1 VGGSV
6 TRIKARRAAERQ
18 YEVDF
23 QSVASAFHKSIQRAA
38 FDLRRRFVLAMRT
51 ERSVR
56 FIGAA
61 SAWLDDAVMVKLAT
75 QIAFGDYAKWR
86 AGFDKA
92 APLREK
98 AGMKNV
104 QIYRDVDNPT
114 SALIWSDIDDPAKAR
129 AVLDS
134 PELRKAMQ
142 DAGVVG
148 APKIHVIP

>member
-1 VGGSV
+1 ML
-6 TRIKARRAAERQ
+6 KPQLEFEMA
-18 YEVDF
+18 
-23 QSVASAFHKSIQRAA
+23 
-38 FDLRRRFVLAMRT
+38 
-51 ERSVR
+51 
-56 FIGAA
+56 
-61 SAWLDDAVMVKLAT
+61 KLAT
-75 QIAFGDYAKWR
+75 QLTFGDYAKWR

-104 QIYRDVDNPT
+104 QVYRDADNPS

-148 APKIHVIP
+148 APKVHVIP